1 MDTIHY
7 LSDLMGSYMLGILI
21 SIGIG
26 LIIGLEREYDKLKK
40 EAGFA
45 GIRTF
50 PIVTI
55 LGFIIGNL
63 SESFTVW
70 LPIVTLVAFILFLG
84 FSQFSKASS
93 SYSNDLTTDLALMT
107 TFILGLMAS
116 KGLYRE
122 AVATA
127 VIITT
132 LLSLK
137 TRFKIVIS
145 NITADELS
153 AFIKFSIIALLIL
166 PFLPNKDL
174 GINNLINPFEIGS
187 VIVIVSFLNFIGYF
201 LVKFVGSKKGILLTA
216 LLGGLIS
223 STAVTWSY
231 ASKSKEFPEL
241 SKKYSAGILLASAIM
256 FPRLA
261 LLIGIF
267 NSALVPSILIP
278 FTVLTL
284 ICLGAAL
291 LLVNKQTSK
300 PDSDIKLG
308 NPLNLVNAIGF
319 GVIYMIIRFAVFY
332 GKLFFGDEGLYYTA
346 LIAGLA
352 DTDAITISMAKFSET
367 TGNYVTA
374 TAIIITAILSNMVVK
389 LGISLINGS
398 KETRK
403 IIGLT
408 FSSIVILGILYV
420 LFA

>member
-7 LSDLMGSYMLGILI
+7 LSELMGSYMLGILI

-26 LIIGLEREYDKLKK
+26 LIIGLEREYDKLQK

-70 LPIVTLVAFILFLG
+70 LPIITLVAFILFLG
-84 FSQFSKASS
+84 FSQFSKVNS

-107 TFILGLMAS
+107 TFVLGLMAS

-231 ASKSKEFPEL
+231 VSKSKEFPEL

-291 LLVNKQTSK
+291 LLVNKHTSK

-403 IIGLT
+403 IIGIT
-408 FSSIVILGILYV
+408 FGSIVILGILYV